1 VTTATAEV
9 RRRIGHAP
17 EEPLFYAGL
26 TAREFVELAA
36 RLHGMDARAARDAAE
51 RLLAEMALSDR
62 ADDVILEPPPS
73 AASRWRRYW
82 PTSASTIS
90 APRAGIS
97 SR

>member
-26 TAREFVELAA
+26 TAREFVEL
-36 RLHGMDARAARDAAE
+36 AAE